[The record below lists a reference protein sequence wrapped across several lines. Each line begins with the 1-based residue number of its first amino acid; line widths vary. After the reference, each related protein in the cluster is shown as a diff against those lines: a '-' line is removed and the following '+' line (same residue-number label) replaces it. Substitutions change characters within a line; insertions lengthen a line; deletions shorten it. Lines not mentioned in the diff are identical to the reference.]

1 MFEPQDLGRA
11 IKKIR
16 GARTQKEVAAV
27 AKISASSWSL
37 YESGDRAP
45 RKGMLLRIA
54 KGLGASLK
62 ELEDEAWRQR
72 NSRLHS
78 EARPAPVSG
87 IDRDTRARTVEEHTK
102 AIADHLTK
110 LFQLVLEPQ
119 QDQSS

>member
-1 MFEPQDLGRA
+1 MFEPQDLGQA

-72 NSRLHS
+72 NGRLRG
-78 EARPAPVSG
+78 EPRPAPVSG
-87 IDRDTRARTVEEHTK
+87 MDRDMRARTVEEHTK
-102 AIADHLTK
+102 AIADHLNK
-110 LFQLVLEPQ
+110 LFLLMIEPQ
-119 QDQSS
+119 QDPSS

>member
-37 YESGDRAP
+37 YESGDRTP

-54 KGLGASLK
+54 KGLGASPK

-72 NSRLHS
+72 NGRLHS
-78 EARPAPVSG
+78 DSRPSPQSR
-87 IDRDTRARTVEEHTK
+87 IDRDTRARTAEEHAK
-102 AIADHLTK
+102 AIADHLYK
-110 LFQLVLEPQ
+110 LVQLAFEPQ
-119 QDQSS
+119 QDPSS

>member
-37 YESGDRAP
+37 YESGDRSP

-72 NSRLHS
+72 NGRLQSESRPS
-78 EARPAPVSG
+78 PQSS
-87 IDRDTRARTVEEHTK
+87 IDRDTRARTAEEHAK
-102 AIADHLTK
+102 AIADHLYK
-110 LFQLVLEPQ
+110 LFQLAFEPQ
-119 QDQSS
+119 QDPSS